1 MVSSGAGRSVT
12 ALTALLAVLVT
23 GACATDGQRG
33 GRTAA
38 GRTVIQPV
46 GCPDPTGPTRD
57 EGPDGTPVAEAQPR
71 ERTKTVAH
79 HVAGIDVDIPRAL
92 RGIRGLGAHSGP
104 IAAHTLPSSGLRVEV
119 HSDGALDIDPTAL
132 DEAFAAPFDLEAFGD
147 RQLRSVMACYRD
159 RILTGRELEGTR
171 VRLLVPSDPTTC
183 LHRTVTGAEA
193 PPGAPCRS
201 GGVTLPEVDVSF
213 GGFVRLAGS
222 PLIILAPAAVDR
234 DPAQPGRALTRLLF
248 HELVHL
254 YDNAMGLFPSPGQ
267 LMAYEQRA
275 EYVERALV
283 NHHRRQERDLPQPIR
298 FVDTAPPEGS

>member
-1 MVSSGAGRSVT
+1 MVISGGGRSV
-12 ALTALLAVLVT
+12 AAVAALAVLVA
-23 GACATDGQRG
+23 GACSTDGHRG
-33 GRTAA
+33 ERTAA
-38 GRTVIQPV
+38 GLTVIQPA
-46 GCPDPTGPTRD
+46 GCPDPTGPSRD

-79 HVAGIDVDIPRAL
+79 HATGIDIDIPRAL
-92 RGIRGLGAHSGP
+92 RGIRRLGADSGP
-104 IAAHTLPSSGLRVEV
+104 IAVHTLPSSGIRVEV

-132 DEAFAAPFDLEAFGD
+132 DEAFAAPFDVEAFGD

-159 RILTGRELEGTR
+159 RILSGRELEGAR

-183 LHRTVTGAEA
+183 MHRVVTGVEA
-193 PPGAPCRS
+193 PPGSVCRS

-222 PLIILAPAAVDR
+222 PMIVLAPAAADR
-234 DPAQPGRALTRLLF
+234 DPDRPGRALTRLLF

-254 YDNAMGLFPSPGQ
+254 YDNAMGLFPRPGE

-283 NHHRRQERDLPQPIR
+283 NHHGRQERDLPLPIR
-298 FVDTAPPEGS
+298 FVDPVPAEDS